1 MSGDVTYFRIERM
14 VRSGAECFL
23 CALEDEIERKYI
35 DAYLSELVMDA
46 KAREKL
52 VEGGGFCNHHFYRML
67 AMATRPESSDSHGI
81 ALIAQSIIEN
91 FVQDLQKQR
100 KRGKEV
106 FRKTIDC
113 PACTHLANLMEIY
126 DRKIVELLCSR
137 NEEFL
142 RLLKNSKGLCIPHFL
157 SLLTT
162 LENTKFDEDIIKIVF
177 EVEKKNFER
186 LKLELSEYVKK
197 QSYEFSNADRK
208 TVEDAPL
215 RSIQKIVGRRGIKIL
230 EVHLPNEQK

>member
-1 MSGDVTYFRIERM
+1 MSVDVTYFRIERM
-14 VRSGAECFL
+14 VRSDAECFL

-67 AMATRPESSDSHGI
+67 AIATRPDSSDGHGI
-81 ALIAQSIIEN
+81 ALISQSIIEKT
-91 FVQDLQKQR
+91 VQDLQKQR

-106 FRKTIDC
+106 FRQTIKC
-113 PACTHLANLMEIY
+113 PACAHLANLMEIY
-126 DRKIVELLCSR
+126 NRKIVELLCSR

-142 RLLKNSKGLCIPHFL
+142 SLFKNSKGLCIPHFL
-157 SLLTT
+157 SLLTM
-162 LENTKFDEDIIKIVF
+162 LENTKFDEDIVKILF
-177 EVEKKNFER
+177 EVEKKNLQR

-208 TVEDAPL
+208 TLEDAPL
-215 RSIQKIVGRRGIKIL
+215 RSIQKMVGRRGIKIIGGTFT
-230 EVHLPNEQK
+230 K

>member
-1 MSGDVTYFRIERM
+1 MRADVTYFRIERM
-14 VRSGAECFL
+14 IRSGAECFL

-52 VEGGGFCNHHFYRML
+52 VKGGGFCNHHFYRML
-67 AMATRPESSDSHGI
+67 AIATRPESSDGHGI
-81 ALIAQSIIEN
+81 ALIAQSIIEKT
-91 FVQDLQKQR
+91 VQDLQKQR
-100 KRGKEV
+100 KQRKET
-106 FRKTIDC
+106 FCQTIEC
-113 PACTHLANLMEIY
+113 PACNHLANLMEIY

-157 SLLTT
+157 SLLTM
-162 LENTKFDEDIIKIVF
+162 LENTKFDEDIVKIVF
-177 EVEKKNFER
+177 EAEKKNLQR

-208 TVEDAPL
+208 TLEDAPL
-215 RSIQKIVGRRGIKIL
+215 RSIQKIVGRRGIKIIGGAFT
-230 EVHLPNEQK
+230 K